1 MKESTLYFVSQLID
15 ELYFSN
21 LPRRELVI
29 KALKIL
35 SNTEGVST
43 FLIERKRKRVI
54 FSSSTISDSDM
65 RFFDYAL
72 KKQYR
77 EGITIHYK
85 DDVIFVF
92 PLDFERNSYFALIK
106 INKSKLQDVGDLI
119 KIFKNF
125 VDFIIIYSKHLK
137 NFLGIIRD
145 AFDYSLSDEAKI
157 DGVLSFLSEL
167 VLCDAAFVLEY
178 QPTLDVFNVLGSR
191 VREDITLSKDFID
204 SEMKKINDLI
214 RLEYISGSKSIKVSI
229 DDSQTTIVKK
239 IKDTNN
245 FIVIAFLSK
254 VFEELPSKIEF
265 VIEVFESILD
275 SLLSRVEGVFTLQ
288 EIIDLAPVG
297 IIIASPDGVILR
309 VNKACAQM
317 FGYKKEEMVGKY
329 FLNITAFEDIERSAL
344 KLREFLEK
352 NLDSYSIRKKYIRK
366 DGTEFEAVATVNA
379 IKRRGKTVYVLVVI
393 RSLEEQLKI
402 ERKIKDIESKFNVV
416 FNNTDIPMV
425 ILGLEGLVYEAN
437 EKFLSLIGKER
448 EEVIYHPFFN
458 FVENSRSLQESFLN
472 YIRSG
477 NKSLEVSGNIK
488 TSSGLSLFDVSM
500 LKFDSFVLAKLKPKG
515 GKLEFK
521 SIIESSLVSLA
532 ESISKS
538 YGEYVEL
545 KGIRKEKDFLNY
557 YVKYISFILPFD
569 IILLLNKE
577 FIIKGIKLSESVF
590 RMHFDSSIGDVSYSS
605 LPLFKVDILSS
616 KLTLDDIE
624 REALDKD
631 ISEIFSP
638 TFSDILKHFLLG
650 VEYQDVKE
658 IALNSE
664 GKGEVFLRL
673 GFSR

>member
-1 MKESTLYFVSQLID
+1 MREGALDFVSQLID

-43 FLIERKRKRVI
+43 FLIERKRKKVI
-54 FSSSTISDSDM
+54 FSSTISDSDM
-65 RFFDYAL
+65 KLFRYVA
-72 KKQYR
+72 KKQYK
-77 EGITIHYK
+77 ESITIHYK
-85 DDVIFVF
+85 DDIIFVF
-92 PLDFERNSYFALIK
+92 PLDFERNSYLALIK
-106 INKSKLQDVGDLI
+106 INKSKLQDIGDLI
-119 KIFKNF
+119 RVFKNF
-125 VDFIIIYSKHLK
+125 IDFVTIYSKHLK

-178 QPTLDVFNVLGSR
+178 QPTLDVFNVLGSK
-191 VREDITLSKDFID
+191 VKEDIALSKDFID
-204 SEMKKINDLI
+204 SEMKKINDLV
-214 RLEYISGSKSIKVSI
+214 RLEYISGSKSIKISI
-229 DDSQTTIVKK
+229 DDSQTTIAKR

-265 VIEVFESILD
+265 VIEIFESILD

-288 EIIDLAPVG
+288 EIIDLVPVG
-297 IIIASPDGVILR
+297 MIIATPDGVILK
-309 VNKACAQM
+309 VNNALAQM

-352 NLDSYSIRKKYIRK
+352 NLDSYSIRKKYVRK

-379 IKRRGKTVYVLVVI
+379 IKRGGKTVYGLVVI

-402 ERKIKDIESKFNVV
+402 EKKIKDIESKFSIV

-448 EEVIYHPFFN
+448 EEVIYHPFFS
-458 FVENSRSLQESFLN
+458 FVENSRAFQEYFLN

-477 NKSLEVSGNIK
+477 NRSLEVSVNIK
-488 TSSGLSLFDVSM
+488 TFSGLSLFDVSM
-500 LKFDSFVLAKLKPKG
+500 LKFDGFVLAKLKPKG
-515 GKLEFK
+515 KKLEFK
-521 SIIESSLVSLA
+521 SIIESSLVSLV
-532 ESISKS
+532 ESVSKS

-569 IILLLNKE
+569 IILLLDKE

-590 RMHFDSSIGDVSYSS
+590 RMHFDNSLGDISYSS
-605 LPLFKVDILSS
+605 LPLFKIGILSS
-616 KLTLDDIE
+616 KLTLDNIE
-624 REALDKD
+624 REKL
-631 ISEIFSP
+631 
-638 TFSDILKHFLLG
+638 
-650 VEYQDVKE
+650 
-658 IALNSE
+658 
-664 GKGEVFLRL
+664 
-673 GFSR
+673 